1 MQLAA
6 PMPSMCTWHHCTP
19 QSPEPKWSVNPPNV
33 INTALLMLNSF
44 SFSFRKTSTAVLPTL
59 ILFAPPIDIIRNI
72 RRMDRGATTT
82 AGEVIS
88 MTIRMRI
95 QGHGSRRQAFGTAF
109 FYLGCF
115 LTKEF
120 HNFISRKELVFPFIN
135 KCSMMH
141 SIHTHT
147 HTHTH
152 TPHTHTHTY
161 THTHTAHSHT

>member
-1 MQLAA
+1 
-6 PMPSMCTWHHCTP
+6 
-19 QSPEPKWSVNPPNV
+19 
-33 INTALLMLNSF
+33 
-44 SFSFRKTSTAVLPTL
+44 VLPTL

-82 AGEVIS
+82 AGEAIS

-109 FYLGCF
+109 FYFGCY

-120 HNFISRKELVFPFIN
+120 HNFICRKELVFPLIN
-135 KCSMMH
+135 KCSRMH